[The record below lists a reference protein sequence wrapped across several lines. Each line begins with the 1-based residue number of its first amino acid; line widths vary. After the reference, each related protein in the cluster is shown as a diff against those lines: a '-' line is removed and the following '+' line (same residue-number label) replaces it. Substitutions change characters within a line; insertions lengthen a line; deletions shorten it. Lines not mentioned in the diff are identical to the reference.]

1 MKAREKK
8 ARVEAPIDPV
18 LLVATVP
25 ARKPTLKDLQDSK
38 EQPDDAI
45 EPREYK
51 TMDEMVAGH

>member
-18 LLVATVP
+18 LFAATAP
-25 ARKPTLKDLQDSK
+25 ARKPILKDLQDAK

-51 TMDEMVAGH
+51 TMDEMVAGL